1 MLTSI
6 SFLNFVPNP
15 QVFSYNNVTF
25 FFVHGISVTQV
36 IFERDVSGDYG
47 IEISTGQSIV
57 DILCVC
63 IDNELSGV
71 EDR

>member
-1 MLTSI
+1 M
-6 SFLNFVPNP
+6 
-15 QVFSYNNVTF
+15 TF
-25 FFVHGISVTQV
+25 FFVHGISVTQI